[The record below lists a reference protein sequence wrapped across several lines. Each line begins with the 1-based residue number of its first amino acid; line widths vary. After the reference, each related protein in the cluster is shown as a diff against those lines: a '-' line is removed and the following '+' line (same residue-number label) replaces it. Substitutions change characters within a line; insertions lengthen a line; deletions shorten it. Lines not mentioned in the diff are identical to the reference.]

1 MGYWH
6 RKKGQD
12 KNWMDRKLWKLWNYE
27 LRISVEAQKNRIKL
41 IVEMK
46 VRRTRRNRFDAKY
59 QFTFV
64 AQRE

>member
-1 MGYWH
+1 
-6 RKKGQD
+6 
-12 KNWMDRKLWKLWNYE
+12 MDRKLWKLWNYE

-64 AQRE
+64 A